1 MIPDVMVMVVG
12 APSIYLLKN
21 ISLAQNKRKKN
32 VPGARHVSSP
42 AAAAAFLLLLP
53 CHHRRFDVFEVR
65 AVLVVIGRIVAVVC
79 RGSSTSN

>member
-1 MIPDVMVMVVG
+1 MVMVVG

-21 ISLAQNKRKKN
+21 ISLAQNKRKKKN

-65 AVLVVIGRIVAVVC
+65 AVLVVIGHIVAVVC
-79 RGSSTSN
+79 RGSSTSNWF